1 MDRGLSSAEDSAEPE
16 AEVTAEVTAE
26 TPKPPTPASAEDV
39 EEQRADAIVD
49 LARAY
54 LQHRPRTL
62 GSGYELVIITTQ
74 EQLERGP
81 DGVGGFLPDGTPMPL
96 HVARMLA
103 ADGAR
108 VDVVM
113 GEDGELL
120 DIGRRTRAIPPAIG
134 RALWLRDGGCRVP
147 GCGRRRHLH
156 AHHIEGWADGGP
168 TKLSNLVLVCSGH
181 HRMLH
186 EGRLAAEVRDQK
198 ILFIDQRGRAM
209 PGVPPS
215 AATGHDLEELEF
227 FLQEAELHIDASTS
241 LSRWDGTKVPIAE
254 MLQWIFI
261 AEQTG
266 ALQ

>member
-1 MDRGLSSAEDSAEPE
+1 VRGLLAVLAL
-16 AEVTAEVTAE
+16 VLGIYN
-26 TPKPPTPASAEDV
+26 
-39 EEQRADAIVD
+39 ADQSW
-49 LARAY
+49 Y
-54 LQHRPRTL
+54 
-62 GSGYELVIITTQ
+62 
-74 EQLERGP
+74 
-81 DGVGGFLPDGTPMPL
+81 
-96 HVARMLA
+96 VARSEPPGPNRLRPSVPMLA
-103 ADGAR
+103 GVLLVEGR
-108 VDVVM
+108 WCPLPR
-113 GEDGELL
+113 GCEDGELL

-147 GCGRRRHLH
+147 GCGRRHYLH
-156 AHHIEGWADGGP
+156 AHHIEGWADGGA

-186 EGRLAAEVRDQK
+186 EGRLAAEVSDRN
-198 ILFIDQRGRAM
+198 ILFIDQKGRAM

-227 FLQEAELHIDASTS
+227 FLHEAELHIDASTS

-266 ALQ
+266 ALQCCSRWPAFEQPE